1 MGLCCCKSSEVM
13 QPAYNHGN
21 GTQQPS
27 ASPVTVIVEPSPGG
41 QAGQHASG
49 MGVAGA
55 AAVGMMAGAAVAGAA
70 AAAHHH
76 HDSHHH
82 NHQPATIIVKPAPVV
97 VHPAPH
103 GHHHPGPL
111 GHHTDHANVSV
122 NIHTDHSHGP
132 SGRRHH

>member
-1 MGLCCCKSSEVM
+1 M

-41 QAGQHASG
+41 QAGHASG